1 MPDVLFTL
9 SQTPTPGNKNIVGF
23 IHIIF
28 LFVIKMTESLN
39 RERESTSFCSHIT
52 AILAIYQALAGGSLE
67 WEDLIS
73 DTQVHRRLPLP
84 SQGSALQAATLGFLL
99 YCASF
104 DDLNHF

>member
-28 LFVIKMTESLN
+28 LFEIKMTESLN

-52 AILAIYQALAGGSLE
+52 ALYLLFTKHWLG
-67 WEDLIS
+67 
-73 DTQVHRRLPLP
+73 VPL
-84 SQGSALQAATLGFLL
+84 SERT
-99 YCASF
+99 
-104 DDLNHF
+104 